1 MELSFIQKYIP
12 RQYKD
17 FYFEDKFC
25 DFLHFLTKVDNIN
38 TIFIGSPE
46 SGKTSLLNVIIK
58 QYYDGIPDKLIKD
71 NIMYLNNSK
80 EQGIHFYRNEVKTF
94 CQTCSLIPNKKKF
107 IVIDDIDYI
116 NEQSQQ
122 AFRNIIDKYSH
133 NIHFICS
140 CSNIQ
145 KVIESLQSRLIIL
158 KMRKI
163 DNTILNTILNK
174 IIQTEQIS
182 MAENSKQLLINL
194 SNNSIRIMIN
204 YLEKF
209 KLLNIHIDYEL
220 VNTLCTDIH
229 FNIFDQYLQ
238 FIKDGNLLS
247 ATKLLLDLFDKG
259 YSVIDIL
266 DSFFLYVKVDNTL
279 DNTLDESIKYK
290 IIPYLC
296 KYIHIFHDV
305 HEDEVELSL
314 FTNNIYK
321 LLNI

>member
-12 RQYKD
+12 TQFKD
-17 FYFEDKFC
+17 FYFEEKFC
-25 DFLHFLTKVDNIN
+25 NFLDFLTNVDNIN
-38 TIFIGSPE
+38 TIFIGTPE

-58 QYYDGIPDKLIKD
+58 QYYNGVPENLIKD

-94 CQTCSLIPNKKKF
+94 CQTCSLIPDKKKF

-140 CSNIQ
+140 CTNIQ

-163 DNTILNTILNK
+163 DNNILNTILNK
-174 IIQTEQIS
+174 ITQNEKIS
-182 MAENSKQLLINL
+182 MDENSKQLLINL

-238 FIKDGNLLS
+238 FIKDNNLLS
-247 ATKLLLDLFDKG
+247 AINLLLNLFDKG
-259 YSVIDIL
+259 YSVMDIL
-266 DSFFLYVKVDNTL
+266 DSFFLYLKVD
-279 DNTLDESIKYK
+279 DKLDENIKYK

>member
-12 RQYKD
+12 TQFKD
-17 FYFEDKFC
+17 FYFEEKFC
-25 DFLHFLTKVDNIN
+25 NFLDFLTNVDNIN
-38 TIFIGSPE
+38 TIFIGAPE

-58 QYYDGIPDKLIKD
+58 QYYNGVPKNLIKD

-94 CQTCSLIPNKKKF
+94 CQTCSLIPDKKKF

-140 CSNIQ
+140 CTNIQ

-163 DNTILNTILNK
+163 DNNILNTILNK
-174 IIQTEQIS
+174 IIQNEKIS
-182 MAENSKQLLINL
+182 MDENSKQLLINL

-229 FNIFDQYLQ
+229 FNIFEQYLQ
-238 FIKDGNLLS
+238 FIKDNNLLS
-247 ATKLLLDLFDKG
+247 AINLLLNLFDKG
-259 YSVIDIL
+259 YSVMDIL
-266 DSFFLYVKVDNTL
+266 DSFFLYLKVD
-279 DNTLDESIKYK
+279 DKLDENIKYK

>member
-1 MELSFIQKYIP
+1 M
-12 RQYKD
+12 
-17 FYFEDKFC
+17 
-25 DFLHFLTKVDNIN
+25 
-38 TIFIGSPE
+38 
-46 SGKTSLLNVIIK
+46 
-58 QYYDGIPDKLIKD
+58 
-71 NIMYLNNSK
+71 
-80 EQGIHFYRNEVKTF
+80 
-94 CQTCSLIPNKKKF
+94 
-107 IVIDDIDYI
+107 
-116 NEQSQQ
+116 
-122 AFRNIIDKYSH
+122 
-133 NIHFICS
+133 
-140 CSNIQ
+140 
-145 KVIESLQSRLIIL
+145 
-158 KMRKI
+158 
-163 DNTILNTILNK
+163 
-174 IIQTEQIS
+174 
-182 MAENSKQLLINL
+182 
-194 SNNSIRIMIN
+194 
-204 YLEKF
+204 
-209 KLLNIHIDYEL
+209 

-259 YSVIDIL
+259 YSVMDIL